1 MEYDIPSLW
10 FTIQKNYLYLQT
22 ETLATMMDDK
32 AIFGKRLKS
41 AREMKG
47 LSMADLAGE
56 MSDIV
61 SRQAIYKYEA
71 GKMFPD
77 STVLIKLAE
86 VLGVKVDYFFR
97 PFSVALSGI
106 EFRKKAKMSEKARK
120 SIQQQVMD
128 HVERYFEIED
138 IAGIEQNVSTIRRNE
153 LVKTR
158 EDAIRMAQK
167 LREEWELGED
177 GITDVIN
184 LLESKG
190 IKVIEFNTTGDF
202 DGLSGTAGDDI
213 VIVLNS
219 NIRPTERKR
228 FTALHELGHLI
239 MNFDEGVDDKLKEK
253 LCHAFASEF
262 LIPSKVFKGIVGD
275 ISKSS
280 LNMFAFAEIQR
291 CFGISIDALIKK
303 AEDESMI
310 TENRYKNYHIRKN
323 TNPAFKQFV
332 EESRIDNEE
341 PKRFISLVY
350 DAYSKSIISV
360 SKAAALLNVPINEV
374 LDKALFV

>member
-1 MEYDIPSLW
+1 
-10 FTIQKNYLYLQT
+10 
-22 ETLATMMDDK
+22 MDNK

-56 MSDIV
+56 MADIV

-71 GKMFPD
+71 GKMLPD
-77 STVLIKLAE
+77 SSVLIKLAE

-128 HVERYFEIED
+128 NIERYFEIED
-138 IAGIEQNVSTIRRNE
+138 IEGIERNASSIRRE
-153 LVKTR
+153 EIVKTR
-158 EDAIRMAQK
+158 EDAIRIAQK
-167 LREEWELGED
+167 LREEWDLGED
-177 GITDVIN
+177 GIIDVIT
-184 LLESKG
+184 LLENKG
-190 IKVIEFNTTGDF
+190 IKVIEFNATNDF
-202 DGLSGTAGDDI
+202 DGLSGTVGDDI

-219 NIRPTERKR
+219 SISPTERKR

-239 MNFDEGVDDKLKEK
+239 MNFDESLDDKTKEK

-262 LIPSKVFKGIVGD
+262 LIPSKVFKYMVGD

-280 LNMFAFAEIQR
+280 LNMFTFAEIQR

-303 AEDESMI
+303 AEDEAMI
-310 TENRYKNYHIRKN
+310 TGNRYKSYHIRKN
-323 TNPAFKQFV
+323 TNPFFKEFV
-332 EESRIDNEE
+332 EESRIDKEE

-350 DAYSKSIISV
+350 DAYSKSLISV
-360 SKAAALLNVPINEV
+360 SKAAALLNVTVNEV
-374 LDKALFV
+374 LDRALFV

>member
-1 MEYDIPSLW
+1 
-10 FTIQKNYLYLQT
+10 
-22 ETLATMMDDK
+22 MDTK

-56 MSDIV
+56 MQDIV

-71 GKMFPD
+71 GKMLPD

-86 VLGVKVDYFFR
+86 VLSVNVDYLFR
-97 PFSVALSGI
+97 PFSIALSGI

-138 IAGIEQNVSTIRRNE
+138 IVGIKRDVSSIRMDGIVR
-153 LVKTR
+153 TR
-158 EDAIRMAQK
+158 EDAIKIAQK
-167 LREEWELGED
+167 LREDWELGED
-177 GITDVIN
+177 GITDVIS
-184 LLESKG
+184 LLEDKG
-190 IKVIEFNTTGDF
+190 IKVIEFNTTNDF

-219 NIRPTERKR
+219 SISPTERKR

-239 MNFDEGVDDKLKEK
+239 MKFDESVDDKIKEK

-262 LIPSKVFKGIVGD
+262 LIPSKVFKRILGD
-275 ISKSS
+275 ISKSA
-280 LNMFAFAEIQR
+280 LNMVAFAEIQHN
-291 CFGISIDALIKK
+291 FGVSIDALIRK

-310 TENRYKNYHIRKN
+310 AGNRYKSYHIRKN
-323 TNPAFKQFV
+323 TNPAFKQYVEKTRIEPETPNRFV
-332 EESRIDNEE
+332 
-341 PKRFISLVY
+341 SLVY
-350 DAYSKSIISV
+350 DAYSKSLISV
-360 SKAAALLNVPINEV
+360 SKAAALLSVPVNEV
-374 LDKALFV
+374 LDRALFV

>member
-1 MEYDIPSLW
+1 
-10 FTIQKNYLYLQT
+10 
-22 ETLATMMDDK
+22 MDTK

-56 MSDIV
+56 MQDIV

-71 GKMFPD
+71 GKMLPD

-86 VLGVKVDYFFR
+86 VLGVNVDYLFR
-97 PFSVALSGI
+97 PFSIALSGI

-138 IAGIEQNVSTIRRNE
+138 IAGIKRDVSSIRMDGIVR
-153 LVKTR
+153 TR
-158 EDAIRMAQK
+158 EDAIKIAQK
-167 LREEWELGED
+167 LREDWELGGD
-177 GITDVIN
+177 GITDVIS
-184 LLESKG
+184 LLEDKG
-190 IKVIEFNTTGDF
+190 IKVIEFNTTNDF

-219 NIRPTERKR
+219 NISPTERKR

-239 MNFDEGVDDKLKEK
+239 MKFDESVDDKTKEK

-262 LIPSKVFKGIVGD
+262 LIPSKVFKRILGD
-275 ISKSS
+275 ISKSA
-280 LNMFAFAEIQR
+280 LNMVAFAEIQHN
-291 CFGISIDALIKK
+291 FGVSIDALIRK

-310 TENRYKNYHIRKN
+310 AGNRYKSYHIRKN
-323 TNPAFKQFV
+323 TNPAFKQYVEKTRIEPETPNRFV
-332 EESRIDNEE
+332 
-341 PKRFISLVY
+341 SLVY
-350 DAYSKSIISV
+350 DAYSKSLISV
-360 SKAAALLNVPINEV
+360 SKAAALLNVPVNEV
-374 LDKALFV
+374 LDRALFV

>member
-1 MEYDIPSLW
+1 
-10 FTIQKNYLYLQT
+10 
-22 ETLATMMDDK
+22 MDTK

-56 MSDIV
+56 MQDIV

-71 GKMFPD
+71 GKMLPD

-86 VLGVKVDYFFR
+86 VLGVNVDYLFR
-97 PFSVALSGI
+97 PFSIALSGI

-138 IAGIEQNVSTIRRNE
+138 IAGIKRDVSSIRMDGIVR
-153 LVKTR
+153 TR
-158 EDAIRMAQK
+158 EDAIKIAQK
-167 LREEWELGED
+167 LREDWELGED
-177 GITDVIN
+177 GITDVIS
-184 LLESKG
+184 LLEDKG
-190 IKVIEFNTTGDF
+190 IKVIEFNTTNDF

-219 NIRPTERKR
+219 NISPTERKR

-239 MNFDEGVDDKLKEK
+239 MNFDESVDDKTKEK

-262 LIPSKVFKGIVGD
+262 LIPSKVFKRILGD
-275 ISKSS
+275 ISKSA
-280 LNMFAFAEIQR
+280 LNMVAFAEIQHN
-291 CFGISIDALIKK
+291 FGISIDALIRK

-310 TENRYKNYHIRKN
+310 AGNRYKSYHIRKN
-323 TNPAFKQFV
+323 TNPAFKQYVEKTRIEPETTNRFV
-332 EESRIDNEE
+332 
-341 PKRFISLVY
+341 SLVY
-350 DAYSKSIISV
+350 DAYSKSLISV
-360 SKAAALLNVPINEV
+360 SKAAALLNVPVNEV
-374 LDKALFV
+374 LDRALFV